1 MSKDTV
7 DKWTLEEL
15 DLNKKIV
22 SLYSLLED
30 KQLLVEKLFSILSS
44 HEIKQMTP
52 RALKVRITVF
62 IPFQKVITLEKI
74 ESEHLD
80 PSLLI
85 DS

>member
-1 MSKDTV
+1 MFKETV

-15 DLNKKIV
+15 DLNKEIV

-52 RALKVRITVF
+52 KALKVRYF
-62 IPFQKVITLEKI
+62 TLLK
-74 ESEHLD
+74 SNYKT
-80 PSLLI
+80 
-85 DS
+85 

>member
-1 MSKDTV
+1 MSKDTT

-15 DLNKKIV
+15 DLNKEIV

-52 RALKVRITVF
+52 KALKVRYNTHSF
-62 IPFQKVITLEKI
+62 LEK
-74 ESEHLD
+74 
-80 PSLLI
+80 
-85 DS
+85 